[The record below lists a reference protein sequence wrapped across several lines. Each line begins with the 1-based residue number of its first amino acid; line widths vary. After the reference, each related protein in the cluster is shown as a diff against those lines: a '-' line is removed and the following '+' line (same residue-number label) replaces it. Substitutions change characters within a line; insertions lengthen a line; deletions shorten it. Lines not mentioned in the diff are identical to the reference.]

1 VWAHGWSLFPSSPCE
16 FPCVCGTPALLS
28 KHDLW
33 SRFQMLSS
41 VRDEVSWRTRTLL
54 VLFARVVSAHACRAL
69 SVGVSKPELEVKVV
83 VSAGAWLHWWG
94 LTT

>member
-1 VWAHGWSLFPSSPCE
+1 M
-16 FPCVCGTPALLS
+16 CVGPPTLLS